1 MKLNHFALALNSEEE
16 SDKFFIELL
25 KLQKTRDFTVP
36 AKLMEKFFEVN
47 RDQKILRYEKENM
60 AAEVFITEDESK
72 RKDLFTHVC
81 LEVNDRDEIVSKGH
95 KLGYKVIKI
104 PRETNDSY
112 YLFIQDGFGNIY
124 EIK

>member
-1 MKLNHFALALNSEEE
+1 MKLNHFAVASNSEDE

-36 AKLMEKFFEVN
+36 AKLMEKFFEVS
-47 RDQKILRYEKENM
+47 RDQRILRYEKENM

-72 RKDLFTHVC
+72 KKDLFTHVC
-81 LEVNDRDEIVSKGH
+81 LEIENRDEFVRKG
-95 KLGYKVIKI
+95 LDFGFKVIKV
-104 PRETNDSY
+104 PREKSEGY